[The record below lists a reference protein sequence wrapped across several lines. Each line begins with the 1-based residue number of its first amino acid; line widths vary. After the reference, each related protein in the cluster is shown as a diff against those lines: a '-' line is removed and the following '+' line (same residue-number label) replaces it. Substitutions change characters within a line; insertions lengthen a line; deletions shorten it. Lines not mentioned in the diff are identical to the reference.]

1 MDWIF
6 MQKSWERNG
15 KKWLFQ
21 RGFTDR
27 KGTAYLA

>member
-15 KKWLFQ
+15 KWLFQ
-21 RGFTDR
+21 RNFTDR

>member
-6 MQKSWERNG
+6 MQKLLERTG
-15 KKWLFQ
+15 KWLFQ
-21 RGFTDR
+21 RNFMDR